1 MKNKIEP
8 SSVLNG
14 KQTAYHYE
22 IKYYLKYLQFTLTM
36 SNVGKSE
43 ARLKQL
49 ITNQTPLSLLE
60 ECYISVFSVA
70 RYYVQNSV
78 EPSRGFGTNSG
89 EKVKDLKQP
98 DENIFFGKLKFIS
111 DKDSVLP
118 SVLVLN
124 SYLSRIIL
132 FKN

>member
-22 IKYYLKYLQFTLTM
+22 IKYYLKYLQFMLAM

-43 ARLKQL
+43 ARFKQL
-49 ITNQTPLSLLE
+49 ISKETPLSLLE
-60 ECYISVFSVA
+60 DCYVSVFTVA

-78 EPSRGFGTNSG
+78 EPSRGFGATSS
-89 EKVKDLKQP
+89 EKGSKEPKKP
-98 DENIFFGKLKFIS
+98 DENIFFGKL
-111 DKDSVLP
+111 
-118 SVLVLN
+118 
-124 SYLSRIIL
+124 YC
-132 FKN
+132 